1 MDLSFRRQIFGTV
14 EDIKKKLK
22 LNPKRCGAFVG
33 LISKCKYVKVLA
45 KESNEIKITATLKN
59 RKGET
64 LETKNIDADE
74 VENYG
79 SILNLLAL
87 KFKIKKNDA
96 NLKFKKILD
105 LLTNDNEIKIIG
117 VVDD

>member
-1 MDLSFRRQIFGTV
+1 
-14 EDIKKKLK
+14 
-22 LNPKRCGAFVG
+22 
-33 LISKCKYVKVLA
+33 
-45 KESNEIKITATLKN
+45 
-59 RKGET
+59 
-64 LETKNIDADE
+64 
-74 VENYG
+74 
-79 SILNLLAL
+79 LLAL